1 MNPPKRF
8 WRPPRQP
15 WNIRPYMAVRER
27 FELSLTESKSVVLP
41 LHYPTIYGPTR
52 RARNA
57 SVLWNQHP
65 TTFSLLS
72 RFPPYARRL
81 ESRKR
86 YIEYGFNSNNEDG
99 RKPRCRSPHH
109 FWCQPISS
117 RCLPP
122 GKLTSQINRLL
133 CVRGL
138 EPGRLRAAALDIGE
152 RKSLA
157 LTLYQTDFTINHV
170 INVMKH
176 EHPSLFSFAHSARG
190 LIVRTI
196 PTWHGRAQNV

>member
-1 MNPPKRF
+1 M
-8 WRPPRQP
+8 
-15 WNIRPYMAVRER
+15 
-27 FELSLTESKSVVLP
+27 VLP
-41 LHYPTIYGPTR
+41 QLDSLEYLESPLPYHLAIALYIAGLLDAPATPVYSGINT
-52 RARNA
+52 
-57 SVLWNQHP
+57 P
-65 TTFSLLS
+65 TTFFLLS
-72 RFPPYARRL
+72 RFPPCARRL
-81 ESRKR
+81 EPRKR

-152 RKSLA
+152 RRSLA

-170 INVMKH
+170 INVMEH
-176 EHPSLFSFAHSARG
+176 EHPSLFSFAYSARG
-190 LIVRTI
+190 L
-196 PTWHGRAQNV
+196 NS